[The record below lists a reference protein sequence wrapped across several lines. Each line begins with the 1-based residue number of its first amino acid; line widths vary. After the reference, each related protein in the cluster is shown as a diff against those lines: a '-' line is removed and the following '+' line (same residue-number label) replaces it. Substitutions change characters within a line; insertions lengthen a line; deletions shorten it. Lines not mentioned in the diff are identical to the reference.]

1 MATLVKEKREYI
13 SSILIF
19 KYDIYKHCSD
29 ILRLFRKLF
38 YTFMMSFK
46 YTNLTV
52 KIWLF
57 LKLMYLFVLTVAP
70 AGMIASCS
78 S

>member
-29 ILRLFRKLF
+29 ILRL
-38 YTFMMSFK
+38 
-46 YTNLTV
+46 
-52 KIWLF
+52 
-57 LKLMYLFVLTVAP
+57 YLGNYFTP
-70 AGMIASCS
+70 S
-78 S
+78 